1 MSEKFYPP
9 EPRDPTVRQAPTPP
23 PEASSE
29 DFDALLRS
37 ALPEL
42 PPQDVVR
49 EVTPLGGTVRLITW
63 GLTLSSVTLNIG
75 TLLPLLMRVSGTL
88 LCLIG
93 FRRLRRENGWFR
105 ACYGLAILRLA
116 LDWAGELRQTTLLR
130 PPAALE
136 TAVLAVSVLALLA
149 LSFCLWRGLLAA
161 RRKAGQPPKA
171 TAAGALCLWYAILFG
186 VLFLA
191 GGTVTGW
198 FVWLPLL
205 LYLVLLWR
213 LFRLGR
219 EMEDS
224 RYVLDPAP
232 VRLTDG
238 KLALLLLTAAA
249 VLALC
254 GYTFFT
260 RLPMDWQ
267 PDTPVSQE
275 AEAIRQEL
283 RDLNFPE
290 EVLQDLSEEDLL
302 ACQGATRVVVQQK
315 LEELDGDALGVD
327 RYTGDWR
334 TIAEDWGKGRYDLLS
349 TGVAVQLPAEDGE
362 LRWRLFHHFL
372 WVEPRR
378 HPSADCLRLV
388 SPSFIDG
395 QGYDIGAAWRQDSD
409 CTGRLLYEEEGV
421 TLTAPY
427 AVLERESW
435 REETAFGWTSG
446 STDYFAEFSLPDM
459 AENARGYLSY
469 TVCGPGELETY
480 KMESWFCYYGIKN
493 WPFFPAA
500 TSRESWRQDSWNA
513 RDRYYS
519 MLDMLQFWSVYQT
532 PDGRDDSPIH
542 DPYHSRDD
550 WN

>member
-9 EPRDPTVRQAPTPP
+9 EDRDPTASQAP
-23 PEASSE
+23 EAPSE

-49 EVTPLGGTVRLITW
+49 EVTPLGGTVKLITW
-63 GLTLSSVTLNIG
+63 GLTLCSVTLNIG
-75 TLLPLLMRVSGTL
+75 SLLPLLMRVSGTL

-171 TAAGALCLWYAILFG
+171 TAAGALCLWYAVLFG

-249 VLALC
+249 ILALC

-267 PDTPVSQE
+267 PDALVSQE

-302 ACQGATRVVVQQK
+302 ACQGATRVIVQQK
-315 LEELDGDALGVD
+315 LEDLDGDALGVD

-362 LRWRLFHHFL
+362 LRWQLFHHFL

-378 HPSADCLRLV
+378 HPSADCLRLM
-388 SPSFIDG
+388 PSVG
-395 QGYDIGAAWRQDSD
+395 RENRNGAAWRQDSD
-409 CTGRLLYEEEGV
+409 CTGRLLYEEDGV

-435 REETAFGWTSG
+435 QEENAFGWTSS

-459 AENARGYLSY
+459 AENARGYLTYSIR
-469 TVCGPGELETY
+469 GPQELETY
-480 KMESWFCYYGIKN
+480 VVDSWFYYYGVKN

-513 RDRYYS
+513 RDHYYN
-519 MLDMLQFWSVYQT
+519 MQDMLQFWGVYQT

>member
-9 EPRDPTVRQAPTPP
+9 EDRDPTASQATPP
-23 PEASSE
+23 DALPE

-49 EVTPLGGTVRLITW
+49 EVTPLGGTVKLITW

-75 TLLPLLMRVSGTL
+75 TLLPLLMRVVGTL

-171 TAAGALCLWYAILFG
+171 TAAGALCLWYAVLFA

-238 KLALLLLTAAA
+238 RLALLLLTAAA
-249 VLALC
+249 ILALC
-254 GYTFFT
+254 GYAFCT

-267 PDTPVSQE
+267 PDTPASQE
-275 AEAIRQEL
+275 AEAIRREL
-283 RDLNFPE
+283 RDLHFPE
-290 EVLQDLSEEDLL
+290 VVLQDLSEEDLL
-302 ACQGATRVVVQQK
+302 ACRGATRIIVQQK
-315 LEELDGDALGVD
+315 LEDLDGSGLGVD

-378 HPSADCLRLV
+378 HPSADCLQLM
-388 SPSFIDG
+388 PSVG
-395 QGYDIGAAWRQDSD
+395 RENRNGAAWRQDSD
-409 CTGRLLYEEEGV
+409 CTGRLLYEEDGV

-435 REETAFGWTSG
+435 QEENAFGWTSS

-469 TVCGPGELETY
+469 SIRGPAELETY
-480 KMESWFCYYGIKN
+480 IVDSWFFYDCVQN

>member
-9 EPRDPTVRQAPTPP
+9 EDRDPTASPAPA

-116 LDWAGELRQTTLLR
+116 LDWAEELRQTTLLR
-130 PPAALE
+130 PPAVLE
-136 TAVLAVSVLALLA
+136 TAVLAVNVLALLA

-249 VLALC
+249 ILALC

-267 PDTPVSQE
+267 PDAPVSQE

-395 QGYDIGAAWRQDSD
+395 QGYDISAAWRQDSD

-513 RDRYYS
+513 RDHYYN
-519 MLDMLQFWSVYQT
+519 MQDMLQFWGVYQT

>member
-9 EPRDPTVRQAPTPP
+9 EDRDPTASPA
-23 PEASSE
+23 PEAPSE

-49 EVTPLGGTVRLITW
+49 EVTPLGGTVKLITW
-63 GLTLSSVTLNIG
+63 GLTLCSVTLNIG
-75 TLLPLLMRVSGTL
+75 SLLPLLMRVSGTL

-116 LDWAGELRQTTLLR
+116 LDWAGELCQTTLLR

-161 RRKAGQPPKA
+161 RRKAGQPPRA
-171 TAAGALCLWYAILFG
+171 TAAGALCLWYAVLFG

-238 KLALLLLTAAA
+238 RLALLLLTAAA

-267 PDTPVSQE
+267 PDAPVSQE

-290 EVLQDLSEEDLL
+290 EVLRDLSEEDLL
-302 ACQGATRVVVQQK
+302 ACQGATRVIVQQK
-315 LEELDGDALGVD
+315 LEDLDGDALGVD

-334 TIAEDWGKGRYDLLS
+334 TIAEDWGKGRCDLLS

-362 LRWRLFHHFL
+362 LRWQLFHHFL

-378 HPSADCLRLV
+378 HPSADCLRLM
-388 SPSFIDG
+388 PSVG
-395 QGYDIGAAWRQDSD
+395 RENRNGAAWRQDSD
-409 CTGRLLYEEEGV
+409 CTGRLLYEEDGV

-435 REETAFGWTSG
+435 QEENAFGWTSS

-459 AENARGYLSY
+459 AENARGYLTYSIR
-469 TVCGPGELETY
+469 GPAELETCAVD
-480 KMESWFCYYGIKN
+480 SWFFYDCVKN

-513 RDRYYS
+513 RDHYYN
-519 MLDMLQFWSVYQT
+519 MQDMLQFWGVYQT

>member
-9 EPRDPTVRQAPTPP
+9 EDRDPTAFQAPA
-23 PEASSE
+23 PEAPSE

-49 EVTPLGGTVRLITW
+49 EVTPLGGTVKLITW
-63 GLTLSSVTLNIG
+63 GLTLCSVTLNIG
-75 TLLPLLMRVSGTL
+75 SLLPLLMRVSGTL

-105 ACYGLAILRLA
+105 ACYGLSILRLA

-136 TAVLAVSVLALLA
+136 TAVLTVSVLALLA

-161 RRKAGQPPKA
+161 RRKAGQPPRA
-171 TAAGALCLWYAILFG
+171 TAAGALCLWYAVLFG

-198 FVWLPLL
+198 FIWLPLL

-267 PDTPVSQE
+267 PDAPVSQE

-283 RDLNFPE
+283 RDLNFLE
-290 EVLQDLSEEDLL
+290 EVLRDLSEEDLL
-302 ACQGATRVVVQQK
+302 ACQGATRVIVQQK
-315 LEELDGDALGVD
+315 LEDLDGDALGVD

-378 HPSADCLRLV
+378 HPSADCLRLMPV
-388 SPSFIDG
+388 ERENSD
-395 QGYDIGAAWRQDSD
+395 GAAWRQDSD
-409 CTGRLLYEEEGV
+409 CTGRLLYEEDGV

-435 REETAFGWTSG
+435 QEENAFGWTSS
-446 STDYFAEFSLPDM
+446 STDHFAEFSLPDM
-459 AENARGYLSY
+459 AENARGYLTHSIR
-469 TVCGPGELETY
+469 GPAELETY
-480 KMESWFCYYGIKN
+480 VVDSWFYYYGVKN

-513 RDRYYS
+513 RDHYYN
-519 MLDMLQFWSVYQT
+519 MQDMLQFWGVYQT

>member
-9 EPRDPTVRQAPTPP
+9 EDRDPTAFQAPA
-23 PEASSE
+23 PEAPSE

-49 EVTPLGGTVRLITW
+49 EVTPLGGTVKLITW
-63 GLTLSSVTLNIG
+63 GLTLCSVTLNIG
-75 TLLPLLMRVSGTL
+75 SLLPLLMRVSGTL

-105 ACYGLAILRLA
+105 ACYGLAVLRLA

-130 PPAALE
+130 PPEALE

-149 LSFCLWRGLLAA
+149 LSFCLWRGLLTA
-161 RRKAGQPPKA
+161 RRKAGQPPRA
-171 TAAGALCLWYAILFG
+171 TAAGALCLWYAVLFG

-198 FVWLPLL
+198 FIWLPLL

-267 PDTPVSQE
+267 PDAPVSQE

-283 RDLNFPE
+283 RDLNFLE
-290 EVLQDLSEEDLL
+290 EVLRDLSEEDLL
-302 ACQGATRVVVQQK
+302 ACQGATRVIVQQK
-315 LEELDGDALGVD
+315 LEDLDGDALGVD

-378 HPSADCLRLV
+378 HPSADCLRLMPV
-388 SPSFIDG
+388 ERENSD
-395 QGYDIGAAWRQDSD
+395 GAAWRQDSD
-409 CTGRLLYEEEGV
+409 CTGRLLYEEDGV

-435 REETAFGWTSG
+435 QEENAFGWTSS
-446 STDYFAEFSLPDM
+446 STDHFAEFSLPDM
-459 AENARGYLSY
+459 AENARGYLTHSIR
-469 TVCGPGELETY
+469 GPAELETY
-480 KMESWFCYYGIKN
+480 VVDSWFYYYGVKN

-500 TSRESWRQDSWNA
+500 TNRESWRQDSWNA
-513 RDRYYS
+513 RDHYYN
-519 MLDMLQFWSVYQT
+519 MQDMLQFWGVYQT

>member
-9 EPRDPTVRQAPTPP
+9 EDRDPTASPTP
-23 PEASSE
+23 EAPSE

-49 EVTPLGGTVRLITW
+49 EVTPLGGTVKLITW
-63 GLTLSSVTLNIG
+63 GLTLCSVTLNIG
-75 TLLPLLMRVSGTL
+75 SLLPLLMRVSGTL

-116 LDWAGELRQTTLLR
+116 LDWAEELRQTTLLR

-136 TAVLAVSVLALLA
+136 TAVLAVNILALLA

-267 PDTPVSQE
+267 PDAPVSQE

-290 EVLQDLSEEDLL
+290 EVLRDLSEEDLL
-302 ACQGATRVVVQQK
+302 ACQGATRVIVQQK
-315 LEELDGDALGVD
+315 LEDLDGDALGVD

-349 TGVAVQLPAEDGE
+349 TGVTVQLPAEDGE

-435 REETAFGWTSG
+435 QEENAFGWTSS

-459 AENARGYLSY
+459 AENARGYLTYSIR
-469 TVCGPGELETY
+469 GPAELETY
-480 KMESWFCYYGIKN
+480 VVDSWFYYYGVKN

-500 TSRESWRQDSWNA
+500 TSRESWQKDSWNA